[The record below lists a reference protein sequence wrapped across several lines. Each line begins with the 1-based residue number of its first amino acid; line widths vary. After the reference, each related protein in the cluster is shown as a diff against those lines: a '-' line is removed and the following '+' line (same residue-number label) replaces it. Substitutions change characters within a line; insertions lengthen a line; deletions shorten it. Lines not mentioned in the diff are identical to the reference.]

1 MNNKSTS
8 KKDWNGWLKWAIP
21 VDVLWQLLFFSAV
34 FVLRDETFINFR
46 QMTPEKWAAMTE
58 TVVPK
63 QESSVDFF
71 LSLLAVAKW
80 VIGILFV
87 VTLVVYLV
95 LHYREKG
102 TILSKPFIIG
112 GVLYAGASGV
122 FYAACIMPVVEYPA
136 IFDWMNL
143 EFVSLWLAG
152 VIIVEVR
159 KVTSLRGRNE
169 EKE

>member
-21 VDVLWQLLFFSAV
+21 VDVLWQLLFFSAA

-102 TILSKPFIIG
+102 TILSKPFVIG
-112 GVLYAGASGV
+112 GVFCFGVSGI
-122 FYAACIMPVVEYPA
+122 FYVVCIMPVVEYPA
-136 IFDWMNL
+136 IFT
-143 EFVSLWLAG
+143 G
-152 VIIVEVR
+152 
-159 KVTSLRGRNE
+159 
-169 EKE
+169 

>member
-21 VDVLWQLLFFSAV
+21 VDVLWQLLFFSAA

-102 TILSKPFIIG
+102 TILSKPFVIG
-112 GVLYAGASGV
+112 GVFCFGVSGI
-122 FYAACIMPVVEYPA
+122 FYVVCIMPVVEYPA

-152 VIIVEVR
+152 VIVVKVR
-159 KVTSLRGRNE
+159 KLSLSRDSQA
-169 EKE
+169 

>member
-21 VDVLWQLLFFSAV
+21 VDVLWQLLFFSAT

-102 TILSKPFIIG
+102 TILSKPFVIG
-112 GVLYAGASGV
+112 GVFCFGVSGI
-122 FYAACIMPVVEYPA
+122 FYVVCIMPVVEYPA

-152 VIIVEVR
+152 VIVVKVR
-159 KVTSLRGRNE
+159 KLSLSRDSQA
-169 EKE
+169 

>member
-8 KKDWNGWLKWAIP
+8 KKNWRDWLKWAIP
-21 VDVLWQLLFFSAV
+21 LDILWQLLFFSAV
-34 FVLRDETFINFR
+34 FVLQHETFINFR
-46 QMTPEKWAAMTE
+46 QMTPEKWMAMTE

-95 LHYREKG
+95 LYYREKG

-152 VIIVEVR
+152 LIIVEVR
-159 KVTSLRGRNE
+159 KLSLSRDSQA
-169 EKE
+169 